1 MKSKRRSRMIFKTI
15 KLKYHLK
22 LRREIPYEELLE
34 IRRSEKE
41 ELRQISRQGCA
52 FVDNEDMVINTF
64 KIIGSKKITT
74 RKRPRRGRD
83 YKTYL
88 IYWVNKKDRRI

>member
-15 KLKYHLK
+15 DLKYHLK

-41 ELRQISRQGCA
+41 ELKQISRQGCA

-88 IYWVNKKDRRI
+88 IY

>member
-52 FVDNEDMVINTF
+52 FVDNEDRVINTF

-88 IYWVNKKDRRI
+88 IY

>member
-15 KLKYHLK
+15 DLKYHLE
-22 LRREIPYEELLE
+22 LRRNIPYDELLE

-88 IYWVNKKDRRI
+88 IY

>member
-15 KLKYHLK
+15 DLKYHLE
-22 LRREIPYEELLE
+22 LRRNIPYEELLE
-34 IRRSEKE
+34 IRRNEKE

-88 IYWVNKKDRRI
+88 IY

>member
-1 MKSKRRSRMIFKTI
+1 MKNKKRSRMIFKTI

-41 ELRQISRQGCA
+41 ELKQISRQGCA

-88 IYWVNKKDRRI
+88 IY

>member
-1 MKSKRRSRMIFKTI
+1 MKKRRSRMIFKTI

-22 LRREIPYEELLE
+22 LRRKIPYEELLE

-41 ELRQISRQGCA
+41 ELKQISRQGCA

-88 IYWVNKKDRRI
+88 IY

>member
-22 LRREIPYEELLE
+22 LRRNIPYKELLE

-88 IYWVNKKDRRI
+88 IY

>member
-15 KLKYHLK
+15 DLKYHLE
-22 LRREIPYEELLE
+22 LRRNIPYEELLE

-88 IYWVNKKDRRI
+88 IY

>member
-22 LRREIPYEELLE
+22 LRRVVPYEELLE

-41 ELRQISRQGCA
+41 ELKQISRQGCA
-52 FVDNEDMVINTF
+52 FVDVVNDEDMVINTF
-64 KIIGSKKITT
+64 KAIGVKKIT

-83 YKTYL
+83 YKTTFLY
-88 IYWVNKKDRRI
+88 

>member
-15 KLKYHLK
+15 DLKYHLE
-22 LRREIPYEELLE
+22 LRRNIPYDELLE
-34 IRRSEKE
+34 IRRSEEE

-88 IYWVNKKDRRI
+88 IY

>member
-41 ELRQISRQGCA
+41 ELKQISRQGCA
-52 FVDNEDMVINTF
+52 FVDVVDDEDMVINTF

-88 IYWVNKKDRRI
+88 IY

>member
-1 MKSKRRSRMIFKTI
+1 MIFKTI
-15 KLKYHLK
+15 DLKYHLE
-22 LRREIPYEELLE
+22 LRRNIPYEELLE

-88 IYWVNKKDRRI
+88 IY

>member
-41 ELRQISRQGCA
+41 ELKQISRQGCA

-88 IYWVNKKDRRI
+88 IY

>member
-15 KLKYHLK
+15 DLKYHLE
-22 LRREIPYEELLE
+22 LRRTIPYEELLE

-41 ELRQISRQGCA
+41 ELKQISRQGCA

-88 IYWVNKKDRRI
+88 IY

>member
-1 MKSKRRSRMIFKTI
+1 MKNKRRSRMIFKTI

-22 LRREIPYEELLE
+22 LRRNIPYKELLE

-88 IYWVNKKDRRI
+88 IY

>member
-1 MKSKRRSRMIFKTI
+1 MKKRRSRMIFKTI

-41 ELRQISRQGCA
+41 ELKQISRQGCA

-88 IYWVNKKDRRI
+88 IY